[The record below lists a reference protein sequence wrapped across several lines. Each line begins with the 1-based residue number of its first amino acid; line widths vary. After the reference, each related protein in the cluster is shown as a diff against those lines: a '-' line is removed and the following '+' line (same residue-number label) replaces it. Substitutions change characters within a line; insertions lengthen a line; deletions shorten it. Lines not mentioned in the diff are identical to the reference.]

1 MIFQWKK
8 NQETLHI
15 GLKFD
20 MFFKLYG
27 WTDSPMKNIQY
38 SIPFNT
44 QELWFRGVLECQF
57 RKSFVY

>member
-8 NQETLHI
+8 NQETLYI

-38 SIPFNT
+38 SIPFNP
-44 QELWFRGVLECQF
+44 QELCFRGVLEC
-57 RKSFVY
+57 